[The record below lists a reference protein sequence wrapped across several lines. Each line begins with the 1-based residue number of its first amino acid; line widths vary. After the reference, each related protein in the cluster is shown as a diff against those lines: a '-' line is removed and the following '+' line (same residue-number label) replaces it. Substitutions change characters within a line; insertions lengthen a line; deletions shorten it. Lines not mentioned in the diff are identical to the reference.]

1 MRIVKHQAGRARH
14 EMRAVEDAERILR
27 LELDGLETGIAQR
40 VPSRPPFPLPPDG
53 AIADQHQAHMGRRS
67 QVAAGAQRTL
77 LRYPGADVVVQ
88 QVDEPLGN
96 RWAYPRG
103 TLTELVHPDQH

>member
-53 AIADQHQAHMGRRS
+53 ATAHQPHAHMPRRS
-67 QVAAGAQRTL
+67 HAAARPQRTL
-77 LRYPGADVVVQ
+77 RRYPGADVAPQ
-88 QVDEPLGN
+88 HLDPPLGH
-96 RWAYPRG
+96 RWAYHRG
-103 TLTELVHPDQH
+103 TLTALTHP